1 MQAKFK
7 VTGKIVSGARQAA
20 FFTQLDWVQ
29 EQCVQKFGFKPYPG
43 TLNLAIADS
52 DAALFESLQGLE
64 TMTLIPPDPKF
75 CSARTLPVTI
85 KGIQGAIIIPAKDV
99 QIHAKN
105 ILEVI
110 APVCLKEVLGLE
122 DGDFVKITIIRQ
134 FSGFRLG
141 GRNDQSLATI

>member
-1 MQAKFK
+1 MNDKY
-7 VTGKIVSGARQAA
+7 TLIGKIVSGARQAA

-29 EQCVQKFGFKPYPG
+29 EQCAKKLGFRPYPG
-43 TLNLAIADS
+43 TLNLVIADS
-52 DAALFESLQGLE
+52 DADLLESLQGLDI
-64 TMTLIPPDPKF
+64 MALIPSDPKF

-110 APVCLKEVLGLE
+110 APVCLKEVLGLD
-122 DGDFVKITIIRQ
+122 DGDIVKITIIKQ
-134 FSGFRLG
+134 
-141 GRNDQSLATI
+141 

>member
-1 MQAKFK
+1 MNDKY
-7 VTGKIVSGARQAA
+7 TLIGKIVSGARQAA

-29 EQCVQKFGFKPYPG
+29 EQCVKKLGFKPYPG

-52 DAALFESLQGLE
+52 DADLLESLQGLD
-64 TMTLIPPDPKF
+64 TMALIPPDPKF
-75 CSARTLPVTI
+75 CSARTLPVKI

-110 APVCLKEVLGLE
+110 APVCLKEVLGLD
-122 DGDFVKITIIRQ
+122 DGDLVKITIFKQ
-134 FSGFRLG
+134 NAS
-141 GRNDQSLATI
+141 N